1 MKSFKVVDCKVDI
14 LGKSLHAH
22 RSVLACVVHFFKVR
36 YTAKKFDIWEEK
48 IDQNRERDSFMAG
61 DWIGYDG
68 VLYYGHPLGIFFKS
82 AQNSWWLN
90 AR

>member
-1 MKSFKVVDCKVDI
+1 MVQSIKSKERH
-14 LGKSLHAH
+14 LLYTM
-22 RSVLACVVHFFKVR
+22 LACVIHFFKVR
-36 YTAKKFDIWEEK
+36 YTAQKFDIWEEK
-48 IDQNRERDSFMAG
+48 INPNRKRDFFMAG

-82 AQNSWWLN
+82 SQNSWWLN

>member
-1 MKSFKVVDCKVDI
+1 MKTHFKTNRKHLLYTLV
-14 LGKSLHAH
+14 A
-22 RSVLACVVHFFKVR
+22 RVVHFFKVR
-36 YTAKKFDIWEEK
+36 YTAQKFDIWEEK
-48 IDQNRERDSFMAG
+48 IDHNRKRDFFMAG

-68 VLYYGHPLGIFFKS
+68 VLYYGHPLGIFFRS